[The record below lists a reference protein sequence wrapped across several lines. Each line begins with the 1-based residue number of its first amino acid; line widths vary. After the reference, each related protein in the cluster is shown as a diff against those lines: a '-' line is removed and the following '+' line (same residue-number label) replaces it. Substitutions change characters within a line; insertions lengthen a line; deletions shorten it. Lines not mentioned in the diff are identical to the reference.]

1 MTIRL
6 SFVIVSYNCKL
17 KLLKC
22 LENLYSQLG
31 ETKNICE
38 IIVFD
43 NNSSDDTCIKVRHNF
58 SDVLLIEN
66 PVNLG
71 FGRANNLAV
80 RQAKGTH
87 ILLINPDT
95 VVDGN
100 ILAETLSFFS
110 HHPDNKN
117 AFGGMLLNADGTE
130 QRGSRRSF
138 PTLINTFLHFT
149 KLYKI
154 VKYKKSYDLSWLPV
168 ETHQVQCVSG
178 ACIGMPK
185 AMYEELGGFDE
196 QFFLHFEDIDL
207 CKRIWQAG
215 YKLWFYPQVRVFHVK
230 GGSSNT
236 SETIKTKVNKWFLDS
251 LGKYL
256 WKWDK
261 PSAIIFSPILVA
273 LKLVAW
279 IKSLPLT
286 NQESL

>member
-1 MTIRL
+1 MSPKI
-6 SFVIVSYNCKL
+6 SIIIVSYNAK
-17 KLLKC
+17 KLLQQC
-22 LENLYSQLG
+22 VQSLYLSSNYLQDL
-31 ETKNICE
+31 CE
-38 IIVFD
+38 IVVVD
-43 NNSSDDTCIKVRHNF
+43 NHSEDGSPEFLMQQHPEVK
-58 SDVLLIEN
+58 LITNQEN
-66 PVNLG
+66 IG
-71 FGRANNLAV
+71 FGKANNQGV
-80 RQAKGTH
+80 KQAIGEY
-87 ILLINPDT
+87 ICLINPDT
-95 VVDGN
+95 IVDSST
-100 ILAETLSFFS
+100 LAAVIDFFIQY
-110 HHPDNKN
+110 PDNKS
-117 AFGGMLLNADGTE
+117 AFGGILLNPNGSE

-138 PTLINTFLHFT
+138 PNFLNVFLHFT

-154 VKYKKSYDLSWLPV
+154 FKYKKSYDLSWLPV
-168 ETHQVQCVSG
+168 ETHQVECVSG

-185 AMYEELGGFDE
+185 AMYEDLGGFDE

-286 NQESL
+286 NQESV

>member
-1 MTIRL
+1 MTLKISIILVSFNSQELL
-6 SFVIVSYNCKL
+6 SKCLTSLYSFLAGGDNFFEVIVVDNC
-17 KLLKC
+17 
-22 LENLYSQLG
+22 
-31 ETKNICE
+31 
-38 IIVFD
+38 
-43 NNSSDDTCIKVRHNF
+43 SSDNTCKMVI
-58 SDVLLIEN
+58 SDFTKTILVQN

-71 FGRANNLAV
+71 FGAANNLGFRHAT
-80 RQAKGTH
+80 GEY

-100 ILAETLSFFS
+100 ILDETFKFFAKHS
-110 HHPDNKN
+110 DNKS
-117 AFGGMLLNADGTE
+117 AFGGILLNPDGSE

-138 PTLINTFLHFT
+138 PNFLNVFLHFT
-149 KLYKI
+149 KLYK
-154 VKYKKSYDLSWLPV
+154 VFGYKKSYDLSWLPV
-168 ETHQVQCVSG
+168 ETHQVDCVSG

-185 AMYEELGGFDE
+185 AMYEDLGGFDE

-215 YKLWFYPQVRVFHVK
+215 YQLWFYPKVRLFHVK

-261 PSAIIFSPILVA
+261 PSAIIFSPILGA

-279 IKSLPLT
+279 IKGLSLK
-286 NQESL
+286 ND

>member
-1 MTIRL
+1 ML
-6 SFVIVSYNCKL
+6 L
-17 KLLKC
+17 KISIILVNFNSQELLLKC
-22 LENLYSQLG
+22 IKSLSASFEKSNDCF
-31 ETKNICE
+31 EV
-38 IIVFD
+38 IVVD
-43 NNSSDDTCIKVRHNF
+43 NDSSDDSCKMIRHNF
-58 SDVLLIEN
+58 PNVVLIQN
-66 PVNLG
+66 DVNLG
-71 FGRANNLAV
+71 FGKANNLAV
-80 RQAKGTH
+80 RQAKGEY
-87 ILLINPDT
+87 ILLLNPDT

-100 ILAETLSFFS
+100 ILDKSLKFFS
-110 HHPDNKN
+110 EHSDHKS
-117 AFGGMLLNADGTE
+117 AFGGILLNPDGSE

-138 PTLINTFLHFT
+138 PNLLNVFLHFT

-154 VKYKKSYDLSWLPV
+154 VKYQKSYELSWLPV
-168 ETHQVQCVSG
+168 ETHPVDCVSG

-185 AMYEELGGFDE
+185 AMYEDLGGFDE

-215 YKLWFYPQVRVFHVK
+215 YKLWFYPQVKVFHVK

-236 SETIKTKVNKWFLDS
+236 SETIKIKVNKWFLDS

-286 NQESL
+286 NQESV